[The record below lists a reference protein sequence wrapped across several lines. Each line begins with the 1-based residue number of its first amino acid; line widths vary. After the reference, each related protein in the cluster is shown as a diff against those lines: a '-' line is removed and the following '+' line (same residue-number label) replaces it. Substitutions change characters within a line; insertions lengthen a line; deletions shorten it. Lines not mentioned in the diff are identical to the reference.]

1 MARYEVF
8 SGSVEGSYLLDVQTD
23 LVEHFTTRMV
33 VPLLPVGMAPPPVRR
48 LHPVFDLGGQRLVMA
63 THLMAAVPAAGLK
76 ESRFN
81 LARHHD
87 DIVAALDMLF
97 QGF

>member
-8 SGSVEGSYLLDVQTD
+8 SGPVEGSYLLDVQTD
-23 LVEHFTTRMV
+23 LIEHFTTRVV
-33 VPLLPVGMAPPPVRR
+33 VPLLPVGTAPPPVRR
-48 LHPVFDLGGQRLVMA
+48 LHPIFEVGGQKLVMA
-63 THLMAAVPAAGLK
+63 THLMAAVPAADLK
-76 ESRFN
+76 ESRSN